1 MPDTAHDTSFSAGPV
16 AGPAS
21 GLTAGATALPAP
33 PKPSASAPL
42 SLEAVELALAFDDT
56 TLGRA
61 GFVATVQTAARDL
74 DAEYLFELP
83 ASGLALDCQRIAMLR
98 MKAQGRDDI
107 YLLVKLAEDGRSISV
122 AEPDEETKGLTDF
135 ARAFVNVLTR
145 L

>member
-1 MPDTAHDTSFSAGPV
+1 MPDTAHDTSSTVSVPATVPTT
-16 AGPAS
+16 APAS
-21 GLTAGATALPAP
+21 LKPASP
-33 PKPSASAPL
+33 AL
-42 SLEAVELALAFDDT
+42 SLEAVELALALDDT

-107 YLLVKLAEDGRSISV
+107 YLLVKLGEDGRTITV
-122 AEPDEETKGLTDF
+122 AEPDEDTKGLTDF

>member
-1 MPDTAHDTSFSAGPV
+1 MPDTAHDTSSTVSVPATV
-16 AGPAS
+16 STTAPAS
-21 GLTAGATALPAP
+21 LKPASP
-33 PKPSASAPL
+33 AL
-42 SLEAVELALAFDDT
+42 SLEAVELAMALDDT

-107 YLLVKLAEDGRSISV
+107 YLLVKLGEDGRTITV
-122 AEPDEETKGLTDF
+122 AEPDEDSKGLTDF